1 MGPPSVLNPKRM
13 DQIEAFIL
21 AGGAS
26 SRMGTDKSQLLIEQE
41 SFTQHIAKTLFNI
54 TNSVTVVGRNVDDS
68 NLRVAMDVYPG
79 WGALGGLH
87 GALNACQREWAIV
100 VACDLPFVTIEL
112 FEWLME
118 ERAGYDTVVP
128 IQPDQRPQ
136 PLCAL
141 YRIRPCL
148 EHATALIEMGKRRP
162 LDLLEAVNT
171 RWVSFSEIADLPE
184 AQNFFLNINT
194 PADYYEATK
203 KAAALKT

>member
-1 MGPPSVLNPKRM
+1 M

-68 NLRVAMDVYPG
+68 NLRVAMDVYPR

-141 YRIRPCL
+141 YRITPCL

>member
-1 MGPPSVLNPKRM
+1 MK
-13 DQIEAFIL
+13 
-21 AGGAS
+21 
-26 SRMGTDKSQLLIEQE
+26 
-41 SFTQHIAKTLFNI
+41 
-54 TNSVTVVGRNVDDS
+54 
-68 NLRVAMDVYPG
+68 
-79 WGALGGLH
+79 
-87 GALNACQREWAIV
+87 
-100 VACDLPFVTIEL
+100 
-112 FEWLME
+112 